1 MAQHKKAANK
11 SFLYKKEFFQQPFV
25 ASRFRLETS
34 IDEKSFRKFIIPF
47 KTTTLCINI
56 IESLLENFT
65 I

>member
-11 SFLYKKEFFQQPFV
+11 SFLYKKNFQLPFV

-34 IDEKSFRKFIIPF
+34 IDEKSFRKFIIQF